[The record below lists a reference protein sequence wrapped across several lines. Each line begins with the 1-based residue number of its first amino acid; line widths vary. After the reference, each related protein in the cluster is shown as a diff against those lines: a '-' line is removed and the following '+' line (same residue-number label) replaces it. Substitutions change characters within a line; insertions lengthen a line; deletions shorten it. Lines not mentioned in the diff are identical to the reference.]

1 MVVHEATVL
10 VPQGYAIV
18 EYTLPSGALR
28 GKAAVDMIENGMRPD
43 SKKAKARLYSNPG
56 SFWHCVPSNI

>member
-1 MVVHEATVL
+1 MIVQATVPT
-10 VPQGYAIV
+10 PQGYAIV

-43 SKKAKARLYSNPG
+43 SKKAKACLAGIQG
-56 SFWHCVPSNI
+56 STGIC